1 MLRRPLIVLPEKEAK
16 AGDTWTVSSDRTTAA
31 GPLKLETTY
40 RLEGIDN
47 TSMARITMTAK
58 AQPGP
63 GSKTAI
69 KEHQHSGTISFSAPD
84 GHLREIDQKQKLVT
98 ERPYRETT
106 ITVTLDS
113 TQKTSLRSQ

>member
-1 MLRRPLIVLPEKEAK
+1 MLRRPLVVLPEKEVK
-16 AGDTWTVSSDRTTAA
+16 AGDTWIVASDRATAA

-40 RLEGIDN
+40 RLENIDEK
-47 TSMARITMTAK
+47 SLAKIAMTAK

-63 GSKTAI
+63 GSKTSI
-69 KEHQHSGTISFSAPD
+69 KEHQHSGSISFSANE
-84 GHLREIDQKQKLVT
+84 GRLMQIDQKQKLVT

-113 TQKTSLRSQ
+113 TQTTTMK